1 MLLLLFFFAACL
13 FFLVFFMGR
22 EDSKFYEC
30 ITEDLAENMNEA
42 NSRSMTWF
50 KRKILFL
57 LMQSIECKDSCTTN
71 FESGEENLNELA
83 SYIESPTELKLIVNV

>member
-1 MLLLLFFFAACL
+1 MLLLFFFFFFVACL

-57 LMQSIECKDSCTTN
+57 LMQSIMSVKIVAQQTS
-71 FESGEENLNELA
+71 NLEKKTLMN
-83 SYIESPTELKLIVNV
+83 